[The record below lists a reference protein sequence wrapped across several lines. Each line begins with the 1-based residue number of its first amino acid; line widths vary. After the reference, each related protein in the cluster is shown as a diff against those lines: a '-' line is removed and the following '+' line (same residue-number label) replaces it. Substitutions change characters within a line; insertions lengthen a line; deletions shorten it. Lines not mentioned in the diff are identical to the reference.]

1 METGTRAQ
9 CFNAPEGATERAN
22 KSKKREKRKPAA
34 HSPEDTHF
42 LSVSLTQHPGGR
54 GGWGPHTHFPHYP
67 RIKAREIIVRIIKE
81 GNLKKKKLHFL
92 TRGPFSYL
100 PRVSTDLQVIY
111 SYPAGS
117 RWSVWETFQHTDIT
131 PASACS
137 THMWYITLTLS
148 AQTEKAPA
156 AICSSSLLLLLR
168 TQSCPIIVC
177 GLGAGK
183 PISSMRKMIHLA

>member
-92 TRGPFSYL
+92 PEGHFPIFKSFHWPPSNIFL
-100 PRVSTDLQVIY
+100 PCRQQMKCVRNISTHRHHSSLSLLYTHVVY
-111 SYPAGS
+111 
-117 RWSVWETFQHTDIT
+117 HTDIIG
-131 PASACS
+131 PNWKSSCC
-137 THMWYITLTLS
+137 HM
-148 AQTEKAPA
+148 QRFPPPA
-156 AICSSSLLLLLR
+156 AQNTKLPNNSLWFG
-168 TQSCPIIVC
+168 S
-177 GLGAGK
+177 
-183 PISSMRKMIHLA
+183 RKTN